1 MSLLFRVYT
10 KTGSGI
16 TKQPS
21 MKKQEKN
28 PSIVLMTDFG
38 LDDPYVGIMK
48 GIIADIAPKC
58 PIIDLTHGIRPQNI
72 LQGSFL
78 LSVSFRQF
86 PKGTIF
92 LCVIDPGVGTLRRP
106 VLVKARDAFFIGPDN
121 GLFGFLNADPR
132 KKIIHLTNTT
142 FFRHPVS
149 HTFHGRDI
157 FAPVAAHL
165 AHLGP
170 RILRELGETRDTLLD
185 VKGRL
190 PEETADGIAGTV
202 VHIDRF
208 GNLITN
214 IPASRLTP
222 LMDAEPGKTRITFRD
237 RGLLLVKTFAE
248 APPHEPCALIGST
261 SHLEIFVRNEN
272 AQEILKA
279 EIGEKVYVNKNNG

>member
-1 MSLLFRVYT
+1 MKT
-10 KTGSGI
+10 K
-16 TKQPS
+16 KVPF
-21 MKKQEKN
+21 
-28 PSIVLMTDFG
+28 IVMMTDFG
-38 LDDPYVGIMK
+38 LTDPYVGVMK
-48 GIIADIAPKC
+48 GVIADIAPEC
-58 PIIDLTHGIRPQNI
+58 IIIDLTHKIQPQNI

-78 LSVSFRQF
+78 LSTTFRQF
-86 PKGTIF
+86 PEGTIF

-106 VLVKARDAFFIGPDN
+106 VLVKACDAFFIGPDN
-121 GLFGFLNADPR
+121 GLFGFLNDAPDTR
-132 KKIIHLTNTT
+132 VIHLTNTT

-165 AHLGP
+165 AHQGP
-170 RILRELGETRDTLLD
+170 RILPELGETRTTLLD
-185 VKGRL
+185 MEGRL
-190 PEETADGIAGTV
+190 PVKTTDGIEGTV

-214 IPASRLTP
+214 IPASRLTT

-237 RGLLLVKTFAE
+237 RALLLMKTFAE

-261 SHLEIFVRNEN
+261 SHLEIFVRNES
-272 AQEILKA
+272 AQKILKA